1 MGYDIPPKFN
11 IGDLVRG
18 YYDIVEYYYW
28 YDDES
33 DYPLNIHSG
42 VVVEIDYEME
52 YFEDYVYTIL
62 CLDGVKRFFIESE
75 LIML

>member
-1 MGYDIPPKFN
+1 MYNNFPAKFK

-18 YYDIVEYYYW
+18 FYDIIEFYYW
-28 YDDES
+28 HDDPD
-33 DYPLNIHSG
+33 DYYVATHTG
-42 VVVEIDYEME
+42 VVIEIEYEME

-75 LIML
+75 LLKL